1 MSHDLGAGEGPRG
14 PGVALDPRREPAYEP
29 TVVLA
34 GLGDLATRLEGRERD
49 RVRFERFRRAA
60 VLVPLVDGRNGPELI
75 FTVRASHLPHHAGQI
90 AFPGGGL
97 EPGEDLVD
105 AALRETREEIG
116 IDVARDAVLGMLD
129 DHPSPAGYVATPV
142 VARIQGPVELVL
154 DRNEVEEW
162 FTAPLIEL
170 AQIPARSELRRQE
183 TFQRRIHSFQWNDRR
198 IWGFTGNVVKNLL
211 DVLVGRTASWD
222 R

>member
-1 MSHDLGAGEGPRG
+1 MSGDVGAEDDLRG
-14 PGVALDPRREPAYEP
+14 PGIALDRRDEPAYDP
-29 TVVLA
+29 PVVLA
-34 GLGDLATRLEGRERD
+34 GLDDLAARLDGRARD
-49 RVRFERFRRAA
+49 RVRLARFRRAA
-60 VLVPLVDGRNGPELI
+60 VLVPLVDGSDGPELI
-75 FTVRASHLPHHAGQI
+75 FTVRAAHLPHHAGQI

-116 IDVARDAVLGMLD
+116 IEVAREAVLGFLD

-142 VARIQGPVELVL
+142 VARIEAPFELEL
-154 DRNEVEEW
+154 DRGEVEEW
-162 FTAPLIEL
+162 FTAPLVEL
-170 AQIPARSELRRQE
+170 AQIPARSELRRQPS
-183 TFQRRIHSFQWNDRR
+183 FQRRIHTFQWRDRR

-211 DVLVGRTASWD
+211 DVLSGRTASWD